1 VPRVTEYDVLVIGA
15 GMAGLVAA
23 RELVAAGY
31 SVRVVDKGRGTG
43 GRLATRRSGA
53 ATFDHGAQFL
63 LAHEPRFAAALE
75 AWRSA
80 GILEPWGMAEAASG
94 GVRWRGAPSMTAIA
108 KHLARDLDVLLGRRV
123 IALRRAAAGWK
134 ADCEDGTAVA
144 AGAIVI
150 TAPVPQALEL
160 LAASAI
166 DLPAAQSRALGTLDY
181 EPCLVGMV
189 VLDGPSRVPPP
200 GYIALEVGPLA
211 WIADNHQKGI
221 SAVPALTL
229 HATPAF
235 SRAHW
240 DDAREA
246 CGRQLVEAASPWL
259 GSPVLEC
266 VVHAWR
272 YARPLRRAERPFVV
286 VDNDPPLLMAG
297 DAFGGPD
304 AEGAAMSGWAV
315 ARALQQLFAELRDR

>member
-1 VPRVTEYDVLVIGA
+1 VAEYDVLVIGA

-23 RELVAAGY
+23 RELVASGY
-31 SVRVVDKGRGTG
+31 SVRVVDKGRGMG

-80 GILEPWGMAEAASG
+80 GVLEPWGRADAASG

-108 KHLARDLDVLLGRRV
+108 KHLACDLDVLLGRRV
-123 IALRRAAAGWK
+123 IALRRTAAGWK

-144 AGAIVI
+144 AGAVVI

-166 DLPAAQSRALGTLDY
+166 DLPAAQGRALGTLGY
-181 EPCLVGMV
+181 EPCLAAMV

-200 GYIALEVGPLA
+200 GYIAPEHGPLA
-211 WIADNHQKGI
+211 WIADNHQKGV

-229 HATPAF
+229 HATAAF

-240 DDAREA
+240 DDPREA
-246 CGRQLVEAASPWL
+246 SGRQLVEAAGPWL
-259 GSPVLEC
+259 GSSVLEC
-266 VVHAWR
+266 VVHGWR
-272 YARPLRRAERPFVV
+272 YARPLRRAGQPFEVV
-286 VDNDPPLLMAG
+286 GSDPPLLMAG

-304 AEGAAMSGWAV
+304 VEGAAVSGWAA
-315 ARALQQLFAELRDR
+315 ARALEQLFAKLRNR

>member
-1 VPRVTEYDVLVIGA
+1 VAEYDVLVIGA

-31 SVRVVDKGRGTG
+31 SVRVVDKGRGMG

-63 LAHEPRFAAALE
+63 LAHEPRFVAALE

-80 GILEPWGMAEAASG
+80 GVLEPWGRAEAASG

-123 IALRRAAAGWK
+123 IALRRTAAGWT

-144 AGAIVI
+144 AGAVVI

-166 DLPAAQSRALGTLDY
+166 DLPAARGRALGTLGY
-181 EPCLVGMV
+181 EPCLAAMV

-200 GYIALEVGPLA
+200 GYIAPEYGPLA
-211 WIADNHQKGI
+211 WIADNHQKGV

-229 HATPAF
+229 HATAAF

-240 DDAREA
+240 DDPREA
-246 CGRQLVEAASPWL
+246 SGRQLVEAASPWL
-259 GSPVLEC
+259 GSSVLEC
-266 VVHAWR
+266 VVHGWR
-272 YARPLRRAERPFVV
+272 YARPLRRAGRLFEVV
-286 VDNDPPLLMAG
+286 GSDPPLLMGG

-304 AEGAAMSGWAV
+304 VEGAAVSGWA
-315 ARALQQLFAELRDR
+315 AAHELEQRFAKLRNR